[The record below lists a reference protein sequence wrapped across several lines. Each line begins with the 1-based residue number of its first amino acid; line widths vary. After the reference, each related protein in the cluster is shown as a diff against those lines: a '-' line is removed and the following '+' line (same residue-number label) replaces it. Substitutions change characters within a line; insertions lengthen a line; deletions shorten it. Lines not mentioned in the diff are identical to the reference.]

1 MRKTLTSAAVVGAS
15 LLALSGIAAGTAQ
28 ADARQGEDLQGNGT
42 MTDCRNWGEALKSQG
57 TIEGYACMV
66 GEQPNT
72 YLLTPF
78 YTI

>member
-1 MRKTLTSAAVVGAS
+1 MRKTLKKAAVVGAGV
-15 LLALSGIAAGTAQ
+15 LALSGIAAGAAQ
-28 ADARQGEDLQGNGT
+28 ADTRQGEDLPGNGT
-42 MTDCRNWGEALKSQG
+42 MSDCRNWGEALKSQG

-78 YTI
+78 YTN